1 MTNEQTR
8 SVLLMVLGATASLG
22 SCAAAGRSAVPGAGD
37 GAGYRLTRFVI
48 FCCAADA
55 EALQAGARG
64 QPLELDR
71 GPAGVGR
78 QRVQPGQVADPHGGM

>member
-64 QPLELDR
+64 
-71 GPAGVGR
+71 
-78 QRVQPGQVADPHGGM
+78 

>member
-1 MTNEQTR
+1 M
-8 SVLLMVLGATASLG
+8 LLMVLGATAALG

-64 QPLELDR
+64 
-71 GPAGVGR
+71 
-78 QRVQPGQVADPHGGM
+78 